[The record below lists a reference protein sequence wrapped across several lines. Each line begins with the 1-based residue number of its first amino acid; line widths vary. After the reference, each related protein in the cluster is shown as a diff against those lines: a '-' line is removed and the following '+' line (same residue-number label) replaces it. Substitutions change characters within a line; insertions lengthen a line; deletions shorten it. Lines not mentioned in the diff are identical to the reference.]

1 MNIQRMQDY
10 ETELLK
16 TMEDEQIRR
25 VCIPYNMV
33 WRQFSYM
40 NATQENYY
48 NQLSQNNKSTFKFM
62 QIQGKDDNEFK
73 FGISIYDIG

>member
-1 MNIQRMQDY
+1 MMQDY

-25 VCIPYNMV
+25 VCIPHNML

-40 NATQENYY
+40 NARQEDYC
-48 NQLSQNNKSTFKFM
+48 NKVF
-62 QIQGKDDNEFK
+62 
-73 FGISIYDIG
+73 